1 MDEHVYVYTYRH
13 VTIITDARAFT
24 WLLGTTSSYIYQ
36 DIMGCNSWLFPGV
49 FPGISIYSTDTGSVN
64 TLYYE

>member
-1 MDEHVYVYTYRH
+1 MHEHVYVYTDWY
-13 VTIITDARAFT
+13 VTIITDIRAFT

-36 DIMGCNSWLFPGV
+36 DIMGCNCRLFPGV
-49 FPGISIYSTDTGSVN
+49 FPGISVYSTGSGSVN